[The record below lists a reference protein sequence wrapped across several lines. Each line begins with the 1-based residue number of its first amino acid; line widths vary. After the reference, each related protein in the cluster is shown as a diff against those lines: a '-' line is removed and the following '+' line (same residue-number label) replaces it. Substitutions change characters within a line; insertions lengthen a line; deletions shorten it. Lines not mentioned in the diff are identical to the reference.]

1 MPILAKGGKKYSE
14 KKKTLHKNT
23 LISTMLGF
31 RVHVV
36 IHGKYQ
42 SLLHKIFIVLMD
54 LVHQTLKQGFSVT
67 SATAINFVN
76 QILCATTT
84 FMNLDIFSM
93 ISGKAWSKK
102 NRTMNSNYLGY
113 DSLAPYL
120 KKGWITSILA
130 LLFWTSLRRNTQHL
144 AKI

>member
-1 MPILAKGGKKYSE
+1 MPILAKGGEKYSE

-31 RVHVV
+31 RVHIVV

-42 SLLHKIFIVLMD
+42 SLLHKICIILMD
-54 LVHQTLKQGFSVT
+54 LVHQTLKQVFSVT

-102 NRTMNSNYLGY
+102 NRTMNSKHLVM
-113 DSLAPYL
+113 
-120 KKGWITSILA
+120 TH
-130 LLFWTSLRRNTQHL
+130 LLL
-144 AKI
+144 I

>member
-84 FMNLDIFSM
+84 FMILDIFSL
-93 ISGKAWSKK
+93 ISGKAWSEK
-102 NRTMNSNYLGY
+102 NNHEFKILGY

-120 KKGWITSILA
+120 KKGWITSILS
-130 LLFWTSLRRNTQHL
+130 LLLWTSLRRNTQHL

>member
-36 IHGKYQ
+36 IHGKDQ

-102 NRTMNSNYLGY
+102 NRTMNSNYLVM
-113 DSLAPYL
+113 
-120 KKGWITSILA
+120 IH
-130 LLFWTSLRRNTQHL
+130 LLL
-144 AKI
+144 I

>member
-1 MPILAKGGKKYSE
+1 MPILAKGGEKYSE
-14 KKKTLHKNT
+14 KKKTQCTRTHSLVQC
-23 LISTMLGF
+23 LGSECMF
-31 RVHVV
+31 V
-36 IHGKYQ
+36 IHRKYQ

-84 FMNLDIFSM
+84 FMILDIFSL
-93 ISGKAWSKK
+93 ISGKAWSEK
-102 NRTMNSNYLGY
+102 NNHEFKILGY

-120 KKGWITSILA
+120 KKGWITSILS
-130 LLFWTSLRRNTQHL
+130 LLLWTSLRRNTQHL